1 MIKLTSI
8 GFSNKKGKKL
18 LFDIPEEMQLK
29 FDYNFG
35 TVREEVLFAGGMIL
49 AAPKKEM
56 KLFLTCE
63 SETEEKLTL
72 EYLYFKA
79 KGESVLQEFK
89 IPQKMAIPFQKA
101 GTDNQA
107 AEFAG
112 MVFVKIIS
120 NAILK
125 PR

>member
-8 GFSNKKGKKL
+8 GFINKAGKQL
-18 LFDIPEEMQLK
+18 LFDIPEEMQIE
-29 FDYNFG
+29 FDYKFG

-49 AAPKKEM
+49 AAPKEEM

-72 EYLYFKA
+72 ESLFFEA
-79 KGESVLQEFK
+79 EGEEMLQEFE
-89 IPQKMAIPFQKA
+89 IPQKMAIPFQKT
-101 GTDNQA
+101 GTDNKA

-112 MVFVKIIS
+112 TVFVKII
-120 NAILK
+120 AKEL
-125 PR
+125 PF